1 MTLATLV
8 IAGDADST
16 GNGSNGAFGNGSGS
30 GAEAV
35 ATEAAEPPERRAA
48 PPPSVAGFGGAG
60 GVTGSTEGGGTV
72 ADFVAAAFG
81 LRGLSQRSQRIP
93 RVIAA
98 PHMKHFEAIG
108 RRLNLRSYARFSC
121 CRNVIGFAAVWRGS
135 MKQIVVIGAGTMG
148 NGIAH
153 TAAASGFDVT
163 LIDVGEV
170 FLERGMAT
178 ISKNLKRG
186 VDKGKMTAEDK
197 QQVLDRIRATSNI
210 AAAAGADIVIEAI
223 IENLAAK
230 TQLFAQLD
238 ALTGADCIL
247 ASNTSSIS
255 ITKIAAATKRP
266 DKVIGMHFMN
276 PVPVMTLVEVIRGIA
291 TSDETYA
298 RVAELSKQMGKT
310 AIEVNDYP
318 GFISNRVLMPMI
330 NEAIFAL
337 FEGVATAESIDGV
350 MKLGMNHPMG
360 PLTLA
365 DFIGLDVCLA
375 ILRVLEEGFGDPKY
389 RPCPLLVKMVDA
401 GWLGRKSERGFY
413 DYRKT

>member
-1 MTLATLV
+1 
-8 IAGDADST
+8 
-16 GNGSNGAFGNGSGS
+16 
-30 GAEAV
+30 
-35 ATEAAEPPERRAA
+35 
-48 PPPSVAGFGGAG
+48 
-60 GVTGSTEGGGTV
+60 
-72 ADFVAAAFG
+72 
-81 LRGLSQRSQRIP
+81 
-93 RVIAA
+93 
-98 PHMKHFEAIG
+98 
-108 RRLNLRSYARFSC
+108 
-121 CRNVIGFAAVWRGS
+121 

-163 LIDVGEV
+163 LIDVAEA

-178 ISKNLKRG
+178 ISSNLQRG
-186 VDKGKMTAEDK
+186 VDKGKMTADEK
-197 QQVLDRIRATSNI
+197 QQVLGRIKATSDVN
-210 AAAAGADIVIEAI
+210 AAASADIVIEAI

-230 TQLFAQLD
+230 TELFAKLD
-238 ALTGADCIL
+238 SITGADCIL

-337 FEGVATAESIDGV
+337 FEGVATPESIDGV

-401 GWLGRKSERGFY
+401 GWLGRKSGRGFY
-413 DYRKT
+413 DYRKA